1 MNLLDIALL
10 LLALGYAASGYVR
23 GFVVGASTTVGLLAG
38 GVVGAMV
45 IPRLLDNPRGSAAMS
60 LGALVGV
67 LLTAILGQL
76 LGAAIGSILR
86 RRLTWSPAR
95 LVDSLAGAGLS
106 AVAALVIAW
115 ALGYALSGV
124 RVPWLVDEVR
134 DSTVLDGVNQVMPRA
149 ATELLGDLD
158 DLVSSDFFP
167 RLLSPFAQEKIVSV
181 APPDNAVLDDPDI
194 ARAADSVV
202 KVVGEAEQCSRGLG
216 GSGFVYA
223 PQRVMTNAHVVAG
236 VSTVEV
242 EVDGRRLGAEVVV
255 FDPTLDVAVLAVDG
269 LERPALAFDPSGAQ
283 DDRAAI
289 LGFPEDGPFSAVP
302 ARIRAEQRLVGQDIY
317 RNEPGVRQVLSV
329 RSTVRPGNSGG
340 PLVSTSGEVYGV
352 IFAASLT
359 DADTGYALTAEQ
371 VAQDAA
377 SGVAAQ
383 APVSTGACS

>member
-23 GFVVGASTTVGLLAG
+23 GFVVGASSTVGLLAG
-38 GVVGAMV
+38 GVVGAVV

-60 LGALVGV
+60 LSALVGV
-67 LLTAILGQL
+67 LLIALLGQV
-76 LGAAIGSILR
+76 LGAAIGSVLR
-86 RRLTWSPAR
+86 RQLTWSPVR

-124 RVPWLVDEVR
+124 RVPWLGNEVR
-134 DSTVLDGVNQVMPRA
+134 DSTVLGAVNAAMPRA
-149 ATELLGDLD
+149 ATELLSGLD
-158 DLVSSDFFP
+158 DLVSSSFFP
-167 RLLSPFAQEKIVSV
+167 RLFDPFSREPIVPVS
-181 APPDNAVLDDPDI
+181 PPDSGVLDDPDI

-236 VSTVEV
+236 VSRVEV
-242 EVDGRRLGAEVVV
+242 EVDGRRMGAEVVV
-255 FDPTLDVAVLAVDG
+255 FDPSLDVAVLAVDE
-269 LERPALAFDPSGAQ
+269 LERPALTFDPSGAPG
-283 DDRAAI
+283 DRAAV
-289 LGFPEDGPFSAVP
+289 LGFPENGPFSAVA
-302 ARIRAEQRLVGQDIY
+302 ARIRAEQRLVGDDIY
-317 RNEPGVRQVLSV
+317 GDESGVRQVLSV
-329 RSTVRPGNSGG
+329 RSSVLPGNSGG
-340 PLVSTSGEVYGV
+340 PLVSSAGEVYGV
-352 IFAASLT
+352 IFAASVS

-371 VAQDAA
+371 VAQHAD

-383 APVSTGACS
+383 EPVSTGACS

>member
-23 GFVVGASTTVGLLAG
+23 GFVVGASSTVGLLAG
-38 GVVGAMV
+38 GVVGAIV

-60 LGALVGV
+60 LSALVGV
-67 LLTAILGQL
+67 LLIALLGQVV
-76 LGAAIGSILR
+76 GAAIGSVLR
-86 RRLTWSPAR
+86 RQLTWSPVR

-106 AVAALVIAW
+106 ALAALVIAW

-124 RVPWLVDEVR
+124 RVPWLGNEVR
-134 DSTVLDGVNQVMPRA
+134 NSSVLGAVNAAMPRA
-149 ATELLGDLD
+149 ATELLSGLD
-158 DLVSSDFFP
+158 DLVSSSFFP
-167 RLLSPFAQEKIVSV
+167 RLFDPFSREPIVPV
-181 APPDNAVLDDPDI
+181 GPPDSGVLDDPDI

-236 VSTVEV
+236 VSQVEV
-242 EVDGRRLGAEVVV
+242 EVDGRRMGAEVVV

-269 LERPALAFDPSGAQ
+269 LERPALTFDPSGAPG
-283 DDRAAI
+283 DRAAV
-289 LGFPEDGPFSAVP
+289 LGFPEDGPFSAVA
-302 ARIRAEQRLVGQDIY
+302 ARIRAEQRLVGDDIY
-317 RNEPGVRQVLSV
+317 GDESGVRQVLSV
-329 RSTVRPGNSGG
+329 RSRVLPGNSGG
-340 PLVSTSGEVYGV
+340 PLVSSAGEVYGV
-352 IFAASLT
+352 IFAASVS

-371 VAQDAA
+371 VAQHAD